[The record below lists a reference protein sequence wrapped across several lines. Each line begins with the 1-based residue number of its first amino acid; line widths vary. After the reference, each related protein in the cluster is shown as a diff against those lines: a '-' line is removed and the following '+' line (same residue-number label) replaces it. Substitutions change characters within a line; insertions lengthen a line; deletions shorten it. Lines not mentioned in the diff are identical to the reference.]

1 MPEQIEILSKEELQN
16 LRSIKLIN
24 GNDILACILSVENNM
39 MMVKRPCQVFHIV
52 NQQDGSSTIILSKW
66 QAFAENDIH
75 IIQLPAVVSYCRIT
89 ADFTEYY
96 KRSVTNQIIDE
107 NKVKEPPKDIWP
119 EWMNLPLN
127 RTQMN

>member
-52 NQQDGSSTIILSKW
+52 NQQIGR
-66 QAFAENDIH
+66 AH
-75 IIQLPAVVSYCRIT
+75 V
-89 ADFTEYY
+89 
-96 KRSVTNQIIDE
+96 
-107 NKVKEPPKDIWP
+107 
-119 EWMNLPLN
+119 
-127 RTQMN
+127 